1 MYIVEPVTT
10 YRVRNEKTYS
20 VIVDGLTGETEANKI
35 ANGMNREYDKTNE
48 IFRLKEETYLAKERN
63 LNAKLAES
71 TSVPA

>member
-20 VIVDGLTGETEANKI
+20 TIVDGLTSETEANKI